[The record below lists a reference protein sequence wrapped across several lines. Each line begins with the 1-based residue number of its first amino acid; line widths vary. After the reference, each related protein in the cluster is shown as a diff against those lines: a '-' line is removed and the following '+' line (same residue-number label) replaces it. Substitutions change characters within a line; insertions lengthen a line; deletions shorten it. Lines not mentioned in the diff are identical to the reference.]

1 MNTTKKAVLIE
12 NDNNLNESITYA
24 PYSMSRLTEYE
35 RCPKRFYF
43 KYVEKLPEI
52 QEDSGFLGAT
62 IHQAIAK
69 ALRGE
74 EWENILTELKFD
86 DIEEA
91 KIKVLEAIKMSK
103 GLGAIVGV
111 ETKFAITEDGTLT
124 QFDSDEAWF
133 RGIIDLLT
141 MRNGEYEIW
150 DWKTG
155 HSRPTAF
162 QVFTY
167 AWAVEKALNK
177 KVSKVGYILLSSRE
191 VLEFDV
197 TDEKIQWAERKIKK
211 LVEHLESDH
220 KFTPKVGS
228 HCAYCSYISMCPLA
242 QQVKTQDIP
251 TIRNDDEAKEVAKQI
266 KVLEEKLKRYKK
278 ILNGYVEE
286 HNDLDLGD
294 LIYKIEYSNVLSLP
308 RGTDKKEVVRKA
320 WELVQEKGLDP
331 FEYFSIETKKLGE
344 LGFDGLKESK
354 RKSFKFVKKE
364 M

>member
-1 MNTTKKAVLIE
+1 MSMKKVALLD
-12 NDNNLNESITYA
+12 DNNPKESITYL
-24 PYSMSRLTEYE
+24 PYSMSRLNEYE
-35 RCPKRFYF
+35 RCPQRFYF

-52 QEDSGFLGAT
+52 QENAGFLGAM

-74 EWENILTELKFD
+74 EWESTLMELKFD

-91 KIKVLEAIKMSK
+91 KIKVLEALKISK

-111 ETKFAITEDGTLT
+111 ETKFALTEDGVITK
-124 QFDSDEAWF
+124 FDGNDAWF

-141 MRNGEYEIW
+141 MNEHGDYEVW

-155 HSRPTAF
+155 HSKPTAF

-167 AWAVEKALNK
+167 AWAVEKALHK
-177 KVSKVGYILLSSRE
+177 KVSKVGYVLLTSGE
-191 VLEFDV
+191 VLEFEV
-197 TDEKIQWAERKIKK
+197 TDEKIRWAEQKIKS
-211 LVEHLESDH
+211 LIQRLENDD

-242 QQVKTQDIP
+242 QQVKAHDIP
-251 TIRNDDEAKEVAKQI
+251 AIRTDEEAKEVAKEI
-266 KVLEEKLKRYKK
+266 KVLEDKLKRYKK
-278 ILNGYVEE
+278 TLNGYVEE
-286 HNDLDLGD
+286 RGDLDLGD
-294 LIYKIEYSNVLSLP
+294 LIYTVEYSDVLSLP
-308 RGTDKKEVVRKA
+308 RGTDKKEVARKA
-320 WELVQEKGLDP
+320 WELIQEKGLDP
-331 FEYFSIETKKLGE
+331 FEYFSIETKKLGKI
-344 LGFDGLKESK
+344 GFEGLKESK